1 MQYIYIYCTRW
12 KDLQEI
18 ENNGLLKSNGKSHM
32 FESRHGSS
40 NEYIV
45 LTLEQTAGL
54 CLLASD
60 TTLFAYALEG
70 PSG

>member
-1 MQYIYIYCTRW
+1 MAKVIC
-12 KDLQEI
+12 
-18 ENNGLLKSNGKSHM
+18 SN
-32 FESRHGSS
+32 HGMGPRMSS
-40 NEYIV
+40 